1 MLPERN
7 TRSVADAELMPT
19 GEQHEVGLR
28 TRLLETP
35 RGMLTITLQLHR
47 GFGITAFM
55 TLYGS
60 DGWNVE
66 RRDWSERMGERG
78 SLVRLA
84 DLLSEWT
91 GLSEDDAEYAAAE
104 TVTAWRLASY
114 HAEVKSERRVTR
126 LVVAFAAVGAFALFG
141 LGAAIWLIVSALT

>member
-1 MLPERN
+1 
-7 TRSVADAELMPT
+7 
-19 GEQHEVGLR
+19 
-28 TRLLETP
+28 
-35 RGMLTITLQLHR
+35 
-47 GFGITAFM
+47 
-55 TLYGS
+55 
-60 DGWNVE
+60 
-66 RRDWSERMGERG
+66 MGERG